1 MNLDLETWQPRDTQW
16 FINKQKDEGKKAI
29 LNMNATFVEGK
40 MVDIMEE
47 YQKTCDREGLVDFAE
62 Y

>member
-1 MNLDLETWQPRDTQW
+1 
-16 FINKQKDEGKKAI
+16 
-29 LNMNATFVEGK
+29 MNATFVEEK

-62 Y
+62 ILIRAYELLSKNDDLLKTLPR